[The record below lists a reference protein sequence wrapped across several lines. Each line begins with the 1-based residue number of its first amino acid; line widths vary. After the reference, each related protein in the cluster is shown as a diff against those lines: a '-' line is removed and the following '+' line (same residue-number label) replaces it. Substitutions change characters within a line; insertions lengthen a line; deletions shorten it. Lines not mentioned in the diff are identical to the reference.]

1 MTSASISKQPP
12 FFGWYV
18 VVATFV
24 LAVFG
29 WGVGFYG
36 PPIYLQMVVQRTGWS
51 VAIVS
56 EAVTLHFLV
65 GAGIIANLPRL
76 YRICGVPLV
85 TSAGSVLLA
94 IGVLGWSAAYQPWHL
109 FIAALL
115 SGTGWVAMG
124 AAAVNAIIAPWFIR
138 RRPAALSMAYNGA
151 SVGGVVFSP
160 LWVMLIASSGFVQAA
175 FIVGILM
182 VMVVAALSVMVFSKS
197 PANMDQLPDGS
208 IAVEVATSK
217 TFGASSPRSS
227 LWRDRRFIT
236 LAVAMA
242 AGLFAQIGLL
252 AHLFSIIVP
261 VFGAKSAGLIM
272 GGATVAAIAGRTG
285 LGWLMPADAD
295 RRLIASASY
304 VVQIVGSLTLLA
316 SAGDHVAGMII
327 GVLLFGLGIGN
338 ATSLPPLIAQVEF
351 DKADVPRVV
360 SLIVA
365 ISQATYALSPAVF
378 GVVRSV
384 SDPAVFILAAAIQSG
399 AVIAF
404 LHGRKR

>member
-1 MTSASISKQPP
+1 
-12 FFGWYV
+12 
-18 VVATFV
+18 
-24 LAVFG
+24 
-29 WGVGFYG
+29 
-36 PPIYLQMVVQRTGWS
+36 
-51 VAIVS
+51 
-56 EAVTLHFLV
+56 
-65 GAGIIANLPRL
+65 
-76 YRICGVPLV
+76 
-85 TSAGSVLLA
+85 
-94 IGVLGWSAAYQPWHL
+94 
-109 FIAALL
+109 
-115 SGTGWVAMG
+115 
-124 AAAVNAIIAPWFIR
+124 
-138 RRPAALSMAYNGA
+138 
-151 SVGGVVFSP
+151 
-160 LWVMLIASSGFVQAA
+160 MLIASSGFVQAA
-175 FIVGILM
+175 FIVGISM

-295 RRLIASASY
+295 RRLIASASC

-384 SDPAVFILAAAIQSG
+384 SDPAIFILAAAIQSG